1 MGGGRKHGL
10 SAALGATGPD
20 EPVVIAEGY
29 ATAAA
34 LREATGLATIV
45 AFDSGNLL
53 DVARAVREREPARH
67 VVIAADN
74 DHHLPRR
81 AIQLPNVGLEKA
93 TAAGEAVGG
102 VVLSP
107 AFASGDKGTDW
118 NDYAVQHGREAL
130 RVAAQTALRAHGINL
145 MSGPRAARTDQTAA
159 VGAAPTQADRDAAR
173 QLLQVGAGTGAAEAA
188 AREAARQAQR
198 ERAPRAT
205 P

>member
-1 MGGGRKHGL
+1 
-10 SAALGATGPD
+10 
-20 EPVVIAEGY
+20 
-29 ATAAA
+29 
-34 LREATGLATIV
+34 
-45 AFDSGNLL
+45 
-53 DVARAVREREPARH
+53 
-67 VVIAADN
+67 
-74 DHHLPRR
+74 LPRR
-81 AIQLPNVGLEKA
+81 VVPLPNVGLEKA
-93 TAAGEAVGG
+93 TAAAEAVGG

-107 AFASGDKGTDW
+107 AFAPGDKGTDW

-145 MSGPRAARTDQTAA
+145 MSGPRTARTDQTAA

-173 QLLQVGAGTGAAEAA
+173 QRLHAGARTGAAEAA